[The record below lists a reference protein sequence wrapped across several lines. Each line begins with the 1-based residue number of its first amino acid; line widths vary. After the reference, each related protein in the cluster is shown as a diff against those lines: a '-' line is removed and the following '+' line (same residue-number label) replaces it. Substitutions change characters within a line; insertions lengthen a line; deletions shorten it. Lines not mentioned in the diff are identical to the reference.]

1 MSFLNFINSLEAD
14 NHIGF
19 EFEGLEAFCKELEA
33 FCKELEARGI
43 EFQVPFRDIPA
54 IGLKVAFITDPD
66 GTFIELTQGY
76 DNF

>member
-14 NHIGF
+14 SHIGF
-19 EFEGLEAFCKELEA
+19 EFEDLEA

-43 EFQVPFRDIPA
+43 EFQLSFRDIPA

-66 GTFIELTQGY
+66 GNFIELTQGY

>member
-14 NHIGF
+14 RHIGF
-19 EFEGLEAFCKELEA
+19 EFEDLEA

-43 EFQVPFRDIPA
+43 KFQVPFRDIPA

>member
-1 MSFLNFINSLEAD
+1 MSFLNFINSLEED
-14 NHIGF
+14 SHIGF
-19 EFEGLEAFCKELEA
+19 EFEDLEA
-33 FCKELEARGI
+33 FCKELEARAI
-43 EFQVPFRDIPA
+43 KFQVPFRDKPA